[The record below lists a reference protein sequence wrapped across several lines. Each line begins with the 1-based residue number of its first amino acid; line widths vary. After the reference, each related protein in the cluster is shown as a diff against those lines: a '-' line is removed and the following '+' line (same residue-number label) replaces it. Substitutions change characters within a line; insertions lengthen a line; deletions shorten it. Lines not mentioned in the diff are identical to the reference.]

1 MKRILALA
9 LAATML
15 LSLFVAPVAA
25 EDAAEKISY
34 EPVPTVSL
42 TATTFSV
49 VKEMYIKKTEEITKL
64 QIAKDQDNLIALKVA
79 VTNSADKP
87 MYWAGEDLYIKYDPQ
102 TFELYQYTF
111 SDEETGDVTKLGPI
125 APAVMNENNGIKC
138 EPAKWPG
145 GDNFDVSGLAH
156 FTRASGE
163 DQKEIQK
170 GWTVTLAYVLF
181 KVKDGAEN
189 GTYRF
194 EFDTTK
200 ENAYMATDVN
210 GTLSRN
216 VADVD
221 FASVHA
227 DVTLTGGALPRVA
240 KTTVSPETAEY
251 ASNAKLTLGAT
262 TFSHRDASDLVTF
275 KVEDKNGNDVSGK
288 FDINGKELT
297 VKSTD
302 PADVGI
308 YNVIATPKP
317 GACELGAVVSNARF
331 EITPATITTPTVT
344 INGFGKGA
352 TIPATAQMSDGLT
365 FGEIKW
371 YDKDDNLVEN
381 GKFVGSSTYK
391 AVITFSA
398 DNNHQLAANSTVA
411 VNGVSAAD
419 VVSNT
424 LTGPDAEGKYTVTLT
439 LKTADKDMPVVK
451 SEPSVGRAEWG
462 MTLAD
467 VKLIGGSAKFVRAD
481 GTEIDVPGTY
491 EWMDTTKSVGEP
503 TADNQ
508 ANPYAFFK
516 AKFVPTDTD
525 TYAVLENISIRVV
538 VHRVL
543 IHIDTITNWD
553 YTTAFQYN
561 GEPHK
566 VELVIP
572 ENLRSLVNVA
582 YVDNE
587 KTAFGTYTAKAT
599 ISEAEP
605 AHYLIEP
612 SESKERTLS
621 NWEITKGALSAE
633 NKTVKVRYG
642 TPSKPL
648 TLAELG
654 LSALANEPGVDITF
668 VVNGGNVISSAT
680 KDSVDGKLTGITL
693 ALMST
698 TDTNIGNT
706 GSVTL
711 TITSDNYETK
721 TLTVTVEII
730 NKNSKSLTV
739 TGPASFPYGTTADT
753 IKNALT
759 VTGLPDGYD
768 ASKVEYTF
776 SASDI
781 SAATPGDYTVTVTYE
796 TDDTIYTGTF
806 NFKITKL
813 DLAKATITSSN
824 TLTYTGAELTQN
836 VTVKY
841 GSNVIEAEN
850 YTVTGNKQTNA
861 GRYTLTVTAT
871 KDSTLYTGS
880 KTYEFIILKA
890 VPKTI
895 DFSVTPP
902 QNVTYDGQPHPAK
915 VAQTNPDL
923 NMGGFTVSYVGID
936 GTVDAPV
943 NAGEYTV
950 SIKVNGNDNYAAVT
964 VPAGDNW
971 KFTIAKATPTLEIET
986 AADAT
991 YTGQPYNEAS
1001 KITLTSASNVSVNT
1015 YLYYSDKN
1023 CTVEANPVNVGTY
1036 WVKAKFNGDT
1046 NHNAVTS
1053 AAKQFNI
1060 TMASYSL
1067 AIEAASVEYNKTP
1080 YSSSN
1085 IKVTPNLSVHFG
1097 YYADK
1102 ALTKS
1107 INAPTEVG
1115 TYYVRAFYEGDANHN
1130 YAYSN
1135 TASFEIKKAT
1145 PATPPEI
1152 KVDNTDTTLG
1162 ELGNKMLVEIGVP
1175 GTIYWYGPDGKP
1187 ITDPDN
1193 TKIEANTEYS
1203 WEFIPADGYKN
1214 NYNGIGGKT
1223 TPYVRDDLSWLP
1235 GVLGGGSSFS
1245 FHDVTRFDYYY
1256 DSVKW
1261 AADNGIA
1268 SGTSRF
1274 AFSPDAVCT
1283 RAQTVTFLWRAA
1295 GSPLPRYRVS
1305 PFTDVHAYDYYY
1317 EAVLWAVEQGIT
1329 TGLTATTFG
1338 PDETVTRGQVATF
1351 LYRAAS
1357 AAKPNTFN
1365 PFTDVKPTAY
1375 NYGAILWAYD
1385 NRITT
1390 GTSTT
1395 TFSPDAFCTRAQIVT
1410 FLYRYYQG
1418 R

>member
-1 MKRILALA
+1 MKRLISLILAVA
-9 LAATML
+9 LL
-15 LSLFVAPVAA
+15 LSLAPAVFADGGEDGGVALVFGTATLEEQQVYNSTEKVKYYAIPVSVKNTTSATVTLSAVQCYFDYDASSFEPANIRKDKYDYTTVVSFEEPLSRWSGTVNGANGRISVPTTTDEENYYVEVAA
-25 EDAAEKISY
+25 NGEEKLFTLNLVRKSNIENGNYSITFSAPFLNEDNQRMENKMGLDKSDVHISY
-34 EPVPTVSL
+34 SQSGGNLNLTDKGTISIIDGALPTLDSVSMKADDEGGLDAVYGQTKKYTL
-42 TATTFSV
+42 TATSTKGADISDKVTWSV
-49 VKEMYIKKTEEITKL
+49 SPSTAELSLV
-64 QIAKDQDNLIALKVA
+64 DNELTVSGAA
-79 VTNSADKP
+79 
-87 MYWAGEDLYIKYDPQ
+87 AGEY
-102 TFELYQYTF
+102 
-111 SDEETGDVTKLGPI
+111 
-125 APAVMNENNGIKC
+125 
-138 EPAKWPG
+138 
-145 GDNFDVSGLAH
+145 
-156 FTRASGE
+156 
-163 DQKEIQK
+163 
-170 GWTVTLAYVLF
+170 TVTATP
-181 KVKDGAEN
+181 KADACQG
-189 GTYRF
+189 
-194 EFDTTK
+194 
-200 ENAYMATDVN
+200 NAAT
-210 GTLSRN
+210 
-216 VADVD
+216 A
-221 FASVHA
+221 
-227 DVTLTGGALPRVA
+227 
-240 KTTVSPETAEY
+240 
-251 ASNAKLTLGAT
+251 
-262 TFSHRDASDLVTF
+262 TF
-275 KVEDKNGNDVSGK
+275 KV
-288 FDINGKELT
+288 
-297 VKSTD
+297 
-302 PADVGI
+302 
-308 YNVIATPKP
+308 
-317 GACELGAVVSNARF
+317 
-331 EITPATITTPTVT
+331 TPATITNPTVT
-344 INGFGKGA
+344 VTGFGKGA
-352 TIPATAQMSDGLT
+352 PVSAAAASVSEGLT
-365 FGEIKW
+365 YGNDIKW
-371 YDKDDNLVEN
+371 YKDDVQVTEGN
-381 GKFVGSSTYK
+381 FAGSSTYK
-391 AVITFSA
+391 AVFTLSA
-398 DNNHQLAANSTVA
+398 DKNHQLAANATVTVSG
-411 VNGVSAAD
+411 VNAAD
-419 VVSNT
+419 VVSST

-621 NWEITKGALSAE
+621 NWEITKGTLSAE
-633 NKTVKVRYG
+633 DKTVRVRYG

-871 KDSTLYTGS
+871 EDSTLYTGS

-890 VPKTI
+890 VPKTT
-895 DFSVTPP
+895 DFSVTVPTD
-902 QNVTYDGQPHPAK
+902 VTYDGQPHPAA
-915 VAQTNPDL
+915 VAQADPDL

-950 SIKVNGNDNYAAVT
+950 SIKVNGNNNYAAVT

-971 KFTIAKATPTLEIET
+971 KFTIAKATPVLAIET
-986 AADAT
+986 ADNAT
-991 YTGQPYNEAS
+991 YTGQPYNEANI
-1001 KITLTSASNVSVNT
+1001 KLTSASNVSVDT
-1015 YLYYSDKN
+1015 YLYYSDEA
-1023 CTVEANPVNVGTY
+1023 CTEPASPVNAGLY
-1036 WVKAKFNGDT
+1036 YVKVKFNG
-1046 NHNAVTS
+1046 NKNYEEVTS
-1053 AAKQFNI
+1053 AKASFRITKASYDLRITEAKNAEYTGNPYNSANI
-1060 TMASYSL
+1060 TVS
-1067 AIEAASVEYNKTP
+1067 
-1080 YSSSN
+1080 
-1085 IKVTPNLSVHFG
+1085 PNLSVTFT
-1097 YYADK
+1097 YYSDAACTN
-1102 ALTKS
+1102 ALPT
-1107 INAPTEVG
+1107 APTEVG
-1115 TYYVRAFYEGDANHN
+1115 TYYVKAN
-1130 YAYSN
+1130 YAGTANYSEAKSN
-1135 TASFEIKKAT
+1135 VASFEITKVT
-1145 PATPPEI
+1145 LPVPPEI
-1152 KVDNTDTTLG
+1152 KVDGGDKKLSDLEAGMKAAMGGIGGTFEWYDSN
-1162 ELGNKMLVEIGVP
+1162 GNKLESS
-1175 GTIYWYGPDGKP
+1175 
-1187 ITDPDN
+1187 
-1193 TKIEANTEYS
+1193 TKIEANTEYR
-1203 WEFIPADGYKN
+1203 WKFYPTDADH
-1214 NYNGIGGKT
+1214 YNPTEGTT

-1245 FHDVTRFDYYY
+1245 FHDVNRFDYYY

-1261 AADNGIA
+1261 AADKGIA

-1305 PFTDVHAYDYYY
+1305 PFTDVHSYDYYY

-1375 NYGAILWAYD
+1375 NYDAILWAYD

>member
-1 MKRILALA
+1 MKRILSLLLA
-9 LAATML
+9 ISMLVSLAPAILAADAETAVF
-15 LSLFVAPVAA
+15 SLAMGEPTKKTVTVFGTEETADYYEIPVKIKNNTAAAISLDMVECYIRFDDTVFTAANIQVGKKTRITGITYDENLQDWNEKSSVTGGLAIVAA
-25 EDAAEKISY
+25 AGAPDDNFTWVEVPAKGEAALFTLNLQRLDGIENGEYPITFA
-34 EPVPTVSL
+34 EPFQLEGVYKQNLVGLEYQKDS
-42 TATTFSV
+42 S
-49 VKEMYIKKTEEITKL
+49 TE
-64 QIAKDQDNLIALKVA
+64 QI
-79 VTNSADKP
+79 
-87 MYWAGEDLYIKYDPQ
+87 LYMQ
-102 TFELYQYTF
+102 SEN
-111 SDEETGDVTKLGPI
+111 KLG
-125 APAVMNENNGIKC
+125 C
-138 EPAKWPG
+138 
-145 GDNFDVSGLAH
+145 S
-156 FTRASGE
+156 ASGKITIT
-163 DQKEIQK
+163 D
-170 GWTVTLAYVLF
+170 GSLPTLGSVTISPEATSVF
-181 KVKDGAEN
+181 ASGKD
-189 GTYRF
+189 F
-194 EFDTTK
+194 
-200 ENAYMATDVN
+200 
-210 GTLSRN
+210 TLS
-216 VADVD
+216 AKS
-221 FASVHA
+221 ASGK
-227 DVTLTGGALPRVA
+227 DIT
-240 KTTVSPETAEY
+240 S
-251 ASNAKLTLGAT
+251 
-262 TFSHRDASDLVTF
+262 LVTF
-275 KVEDKNGNDVSGK
+275 KIQKDNADFSTGLTIAGSK
-288 FDINGKELT
+288 LT
-297 VKSTD
+297 VASSGSL
-302 PADVGI
+302 ANVGT
-308 YNVIATPKP
+308 YTVVATPN
-317 GACELGAVVSNARF
+317 GDGCTGSASAVF
-331 EITPATITTPTVT
+331 TITPQTITTPSVTVNGFSKGAAVNEVSYSVDNLHTVPTWYEGTGDLTALTPVGSTEKFKAATTYTLVLTLTPTSGNYKLADGTTVT
-344 INGFGKGA
+344 VIGLGDDQTVPLTDNGDGTYSATVTARTGAKETLRPDPTAGYPACSTVYFGQKLGDSK
-352 TIPATAQMSDGLT
+352 I
-365 FGEIKW
+365 
-371 YDKDDNLVEN
+371 
-381 GKFVGSSTYK
+381 
-391 AVITFSA
+391 
-398 DNNHQLAANSTVA
+398 NSTGA
-411 VNGVSAAD
+411 YALDTNGNHIPGHYEWVDPEQSVGDAAD
-419 VVSNT
+419 SKGFKAWFIPNDSDLYEKFETTLYLRVQRVLIDVSSVAWSNT
-424 LTGPDAEGKYTVTLT
+424 ALTYNGENQSVTLT
-439 LKTADKDMPVVK
+439 L
-451 SEPSVGRAEWG
+451 
-462 MTLAD
+462 
-467 VKLIGGSAKFVRAD
+467 
-481 GTEIDVPGTY
+481 
-491 EWMDTTKSVGEP
+491 
-503 TADNQ
+503 
-508 ANPYAFFK
+508 
-516 AKFVPTDTD
+516 
-525 TYAVLENISIRVV
+525 
-538 VHRVL
+538 
-543 IHIDTITNWD
+543 
-553 YTTAFQYN
+553 
-561 GEPHK
+561 
-566 VELVIP
+566 P
-572 ENLRSLVNVA
+572 EGIAALVNVD
-582 YVDNE
+582 YEGNTE
-587 KTAFGTYTAKAT
+587 KAVGDYTAKAT
-599 ISEAEP
+599 
-605 AHYLIEP
+605 L
-612 SESKERTLS
+612 
-621 NWEITKGALSAE
+621 
-633 NKTVKVRYG
+633 TVKDTTNYMFRGAATTDAESTYTTSTNWKINKAALTPTTVEKPVIYG
-642 TPSKPL
+642 TTNVTV
-648 TLAELG
+648 TLADLG
-654 LSALANEPGVDITF
+654 LTQSGIEISAVDLTTSETNPLIT
-668 VVNGGNVISSAT
+668 GTQI
-680 KDSVDGKLTGITL
+680 SVDKQSVEFTLRTTDAIDANNNVQGTATVKFTSTNYNVADATVTIKIVDKTPVTL
-693 ALMST
+693 AVK
-698 TDTNIGNT
+698 
-706 GSVTL
+706 GSA
-711 TITSDNYETK
+711 S
-721 TLTVTVEII
+721 
-730 NKNSKSLTV
+730 
-739 TGPASFPYGTTADT
+739 SFPYGTTAADIQKTLT
-753 IKNALT
+753 IGNAPAGVDLT
-759 VTGLPDGYD
+759 YTYTD
-768 ASKVEYTF
+768 AAGNPVN
-776 SASDI
+776 DI
-781 SAATPGDYTVTVTYE
+781 SKATPAENYKVTISGQDAANV
-796 TDDTIYTGTF
+796 YTGTYTF
-806 NFKITKL
+806 AITKL
-813 DLAKATITSSN
+813 DLKDATIVAAN
-824 TLTYTGAELTQN
+824 TLTYTGSEQTQN

-841 GSNVIEAEN
+841 GSKVIDADD

-861 GRYTLTVTAT
+861 GRYTLTVTANNA
-871 KDSTLYTGS
+871 STLYTGS

-895 DFSVTPP
+895 DFSVTVP
-902 QNVTYDGQPHPAK
+902 QNVTYDGQPHPAT
-915 VAQTNPDL
+915 VAQANPDL

-1107 INAPTEVG
+1107 IDAPTEVG

-1162 ELGNKMLVEIGVP
+1162 ELGDKMLVKIGVP
-1175 GTIYWYGPDGKP
+1175 GTIYWYGPDGKL
-1187 ITDPDN
+1187 ITKPHN

-1203 WEFIPADGYKN
+1203 WTFVPTDGN
-1214 NYNGIGGKT
+1214 NYNEIKGKT

-1305 PFTDVHAYDYYY
+1305 PFTDVHSYDYYY